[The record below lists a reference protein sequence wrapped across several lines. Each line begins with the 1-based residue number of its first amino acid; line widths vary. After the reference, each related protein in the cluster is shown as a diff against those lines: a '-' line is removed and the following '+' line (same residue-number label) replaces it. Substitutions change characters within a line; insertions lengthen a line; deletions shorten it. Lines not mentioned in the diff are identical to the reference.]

1 MTYPYI
7 ARGQYM
13 KKEPPD
19 KFIGLQRH
27 GLLAVTVGIISPEKR
42 NMAVLD
48 SEDTVIADG
57 DSMGIPAEVL
67 QDPLGAIEGRFAID
81 DPLLVVEMSPE
92 RFEGSGFL
100 EMANTAGEYKIIRRE
115 AFFEQIQELPSEQC
129 RDDPY
134 GDEEAFAAGHPA
146 APVRG

>member
-1 MTYPYI
+1 
-7 ARGQYM
+7 M

-19 KFIGLQRH
+19 QFIGLQRQ

-57 DSMGIPAEVL
+57 DSMGIPAEVPK
-67 QDPLGAIEGRFAID
+67 DAPGAIKGGFAID
-81 DPLLVVEMSPE
+81 DPLLMVELSPE
-92 RFEGSGFL
+92 GFEVAGMR
-100 EMANTAGEYKIIRRE
+100 EMTDPALEYKITRFE
-115 AFFEQIQELPSEQC
+115 AMFEEGKELPSEQC

-146 APVRG
+146 VAVRG